1 LNGLEIEFLAY
12 NIHSFKIGFMQKIQ
26 VKDSPKPVGH
36 YSQAIVSGG
45 LLFTS
50 GILPIK
56 IKTSEKLPIDLSIE
70 EQLKVVFDNLTQI
83 LQEVGL
89 KPDKIVKATVYIAG
103 GENWGIV
110 NELFAKFFGEHRPAR
125 SIIPVP
131 ELHFGYKVELEAIA
145 EL

>member
-1 LNGLEIEFLAY
+1 MEY
-12 NIHSFKIGFMQKIQ
+12 IQ
-26 VKDSPKPVGH
+26 IKDSPKPVGH
-36 YSQAIVSGG
+36 YSQAIVSNGF
-45 LLFTS
+45 LYTS

-56 IKTSEKLPIDLSIE
+56 IKTAEKLSIDSSIE
-70 EQLKVVFDNLTQI
+70 EQLMLVFENLSLI
-83 LQEVGL
+83 LEEVGL
-89 KPDKIVKATVYIAG
+89 NSDKVVKTAVYITG

-110 NELFAKFFGEHRPAR
+110 NELYAQFFGEHRPAR

>member
-1 LNGLEIEFLAY
+1 
-12 NIHSFKIGFMQKIQ
+12 MQKIQ

-45 LLFTS
+45 MLFTS

-56 IKTSEKLPIDLSIE
+56 IKTSEKLLIESSIE
-70 EQLKVVFDNLTQI
+70 EQLIVVFDNLTQI
-83 LQEVGL
+83 LHEVGL
-89 KPDKIVKATVYIAG
+89 KPDNVIKTTVYITG

-110 NELFAKFFGEHRPAR
+110 NELYAKFFGEHRPAR

>member
-1 LNGLEIEFLAY
+1 
-12 NIHSFKIGFMQKIQ
+12 MQKIQ

-56 IKTSEKLPIDLSIE
+56 IKTSEKLPIESSIE
-70 EQLKVVFDNLTQI
+70 EQLIVVFDNLNQI
-83 LQEVGL
+83 LQEVGVTS
-89 KPDKIVKATVYIAG
+89 DKVVKATLFIAG
-103 GENWGIV
+103 GEHWGIV
-110 NELFAKFFGEHRPAR
+110 NELYAKYFGDHRPAR

>member
-1 LNGLEIEFLAY
+1 
-12 NIHSFKIGFMQKIQ
+12 MQKIQ

-56 IKTSEKLPIDLSIE
+56 IKTSEKLPINSSIE
-70 EQLKVVFDNLTQI
+70 EQLIVVFDNLNQI

-89 KPDKIVKATVYIAG
+89 TSDNVVKATLYIAG

-110 NELFAKFFGEHRPAR
+110 NELYAKYFGEHRPAR
-125 SIIPVP
+125 SIIPVQ
-131 ELHFGYKVELEAIA
+131 ELHFGYKIELESIA

>member
-1 LNGLEIEFLAY
+1 
-12 NIHSFKIGFMQKIQ
+12 MQEIQ
-26 VKDSPKPVGH
+26 VKESPKPVGH

-45 LLFTS
+45 FLFTS

-56 IKTSEKLPIDLSIE
+56 IKTSEKLPIDSSIE
-70 EQLKVVFDNLTQI
+70 EQLNVVFDNLSKL
-83 LQEVGL
+83 LQEVGITS
-89 KPDKIVKATVYIAG
+89 DKVIKATVYIAG

-110 NELFAKFFGEHRPAR
+110 NELFAKYFGEHRPAR